1 MGSKITVTQ
10 LKEMK
15 NKSNKITALTAY
27 DVQTARLLDST
38 GIEVILVGDSLGM
51 VVMGYENTLPVTM
64 EEMLHH
70 ARAVTRGVNRSL
82 VVADMP
88 FMSYQTGVNDAM
100 INAARFMKE
109 AGVQGVKLEGGRS
122 ILPQIRALVDAGI
135 PVMGHLGLTPQSVHQ
150 LGGFKV
156 QGKEYIQAERILT
169 EALELEKAGIFA
181 LVLECIPVT
190 LAREITRKLKI
201 PTIGIGAGSDCD
213 GQILV
218 IQDLL
223 GMDTDFKPKFVR
235 RYANLQQVITEA
247 VQKYIVDVKNMQ
259 FPNVDES
266 FDTLKIDGDS
276 PTKLYSRGGDDA
288 NL

>member
-27 DVQTARLLDST
+27 DVQTARVLDST

-156 QGKEYIQAERILT
+156 QGKEDIQAERILT

-276 PTKLYSRGGDDA
+276 PTKLYSGGGDDA

>member
-100 INAARFMKE
+100 INAARFMKD

-156 QGKEYIQAERILT
+156 QGKEDIQAERILT

-235 RYANLQQVITEA
+235 RYANLQRVITEA

-276 PTKLYSRGGDDA
+276 PTKLYSGGGDDE